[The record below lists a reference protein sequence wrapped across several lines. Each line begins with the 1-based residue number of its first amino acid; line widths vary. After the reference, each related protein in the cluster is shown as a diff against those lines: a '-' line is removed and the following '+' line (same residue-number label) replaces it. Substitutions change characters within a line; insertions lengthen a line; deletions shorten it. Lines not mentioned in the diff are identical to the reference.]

1 MTKSTVSFRKSPF
14 LFVRSS
20 PEQMHFSKTSAKE
33 RTTVAFQANFCTL
46 LGKLLY
52 DVMVL

>member
-1 MTKSTVSFRKSPF
+1 MTKSTVSFRKSPS

-33 RTTVAFQANFCTL
+33 RTTGAFQAK